1 MGDAGRAFGG
11 RGIRAIENRRWSAL
25 WFLGVVLAEYRR
37 AVAAAKRYEDWQ
49 RAGAPALAR
58 HGILPTD
65 IPRRIFD
72 EFYASTTE
80 PRCGPGQD
88 RELMGM
94 LDQPHLQNHGRTRIS
109 GGPVARSCAVRALPG
124 RGSCRATR

>member
-1 MGDAGRAFGG
+1 MGDAERAFGG
-11 RGIRAIENRRWSAL
+11 RGIRTIENGRWSAL

-37 AVAAAKRYEDWQ
+37 AVAGAKRYEDWQ
-49 RAGAPALAR
+49 RAGVP
-58 HGILPTD
+58 PTD
-65 IPRRIFD
+65 IPRRIF
-72 EFYASTTE
+72 EELYASTTE
-80 PRCGPGQD
+80 PRCGPGRD